1 MDGTALILV
10 LYIGGIAAMAVE
22 MFVPGGII
30 GTAGFLALC
39 GSIVYAYASGHG
51 TLGTVLV
58 VLTIALA
65 PLFFVIWKSVLSRFF
80 ALRVSEAGYSSSSLP
95 GELAG
100 KEGVAT
106 SHLRPSGTAAIDG
119 KRYSVITRGE
129 MLEKGARIEVLEV
142 SGNRVVV
149 RQA

>member
-10 LYIGGIAAMAVE
+10 LYIGGIAAIAME

-30 GTAGFLALC
+30 GTAGFLAVC
-39 GSIVYAYASGHG
+39 GSIVYAYADGHG

-65 PLFFVIWKSVLSRFF
+65 PLFFVIWKSVLGRFF
-80 ALRVSEAGYSSSSLP
+80 ASHVSEAGYSSSSLSD
-95 GELAG
+95 ELEG

-106 SHLRPSGTAAIDG
+106 SHLRPSGTAVIEG
-119 KRYSVITRGE
+119 KRYAVVTRGE

-142 SGNRVVV
+142 SGNRVMV
-149 RQA
+149 RQT